1 MLKKMGNTYQ
11 MGDLALQGKATA
23 GAERTFVQG
32 VVEDIELGLWS
43 FELDEGVP
51 PRMYG
56 NVTMDGLVGCDGSKI
71 TPEEYYDT
79 WYGRIDPSHLPAVHD
94 VVARI
99 IAGEFAE
106 VYYPY
111 HHPTRGVIQVV
122 CGGRRDTTYT
132 KGIRL
137 VGRHQEI
144 TSLVKVTLEEV
155 EKAKAQVRQA
165 RVEADRAN
173 YISDALGA
181 LAVERDFSTA
191 LLKILRQWCETLG
204 AEWGQVG
211 RWDEGA
217 YHKLQGYAVDGEEI
231 LFEPDTNFEYL
242 KTLNESETYHAGKDY
257 VPMPDFREEPVFADF
272 LRIASRP
279 QVMMQVSSCYS
290 HVIHRNGRPWGTI
303 VLYFRNRRE
312 LTASDEAFFKAS
324 VRCVELSL
332 VRQGYEEEI
341 AADRARD
348 IALEQELTDKQRR
361 INESLQVL
369 LGESDLR
376 KALERIMIMWC
387 ESLGAQWCYLGEY
400 RKGVYV
406 PVCSCA
412 VKGETPLY
420 DENETAEISTA
431 LYSRGPSDF
440 LAMSDFK
447 THPLCAMLTD
457 ASPHPE
463 VMREVSSCYS
473 HIIHRGGERWG
484 SLVLSF
490 RQHRVLTP
498 SEVDFFVALAKGVEL
513 ALERSFALKEIA
525 DERDRALAAEKA
537 RSLFFSS
544 VSHDIRTP
552 LNAIIG
558 FSDLLAAGVP
568 DAGDHDRYVATIQAS
583 GKVLARLVNDILDL
597 SKLESGKLEI
607 IREPT
612 DVPALTREVID
623 AFGVARARKSILF
636 KSDIAPMPRVN
647 VDPQRIRQILYNLL
661 SNAYKYTDAG
671 RITLTLKWH
680 ARELAISVADTGKGI
695 SRENLSRILQPFVQI
710 ADRNHRDGTGLGLS
724 ICQKLVN
731 LMNGELTVESE
742 VGKGSTFTITLR
754 DVEVVDAAAS
764 ETAEAVPETAVRSG
778 LLPRTMRMLV
788 VDDSSVNRAVLKAM
802 LARNGVAD
810 VVTAENGEEA
820 LEKLRHDRKIGAVL
834 TDLWMPVVDG
844 EGLVKAIRADETLK
858 DLPVYLITADVESV
872 KANADS
878 GFTGILLKPITQAV
892 VRSLLA

>member
-1 MLKKMGNTYQ
+1 MENTHQ
-11 MGDLALQGKATA
+11 KGERALQNKVAA
-23 GAERTFVQG
+23 SAERTFVQG
-32 VVEDIELGLWS
+32 IVEDIELGLWS

-56 NVTMDGLVGCDGSKI
+56 NVTMDGLIGCDGSKI

-155 EKAKAQVRQA
+155 EKAKAKAQEA
-165 RVEADRAN
+165 RAEADRAN

-181 LAVERDFSTA
+181 LAVERNFSAA

-204 AEWGQVG
+204 AEWGHVG

-217 YHKLQGYAVDGEEI
+217 YHTLQGYAVDGEEI

-242 KTLNESETYHAGKDY
+242 KTLNDSEAYHAGKDY

-348 IALEQELTDKQRR
+348 IAFEQERTDKQRR

-400 RKGVYV
+400 REGVYA
-406 PVCSCA
+406 PVYSYA

-420 DENETAEISTA
+420 DEDDTAEISTA
-431 LYSRGPSDF
+431 LYNRGASDF
-440 LAMSDFK
+440 LAMPDFK
-447 THPLCAMLTD
+447 SHPLCAMLT
-457 ASPHPE
+457 AVSPHPE

-473 HIIHRGGERWG
+473 HIIHNKGERWG

-490 RQHRVLTP
+490 REHRVLSP
-498 SEVDFFVALAKGVEL
+498 SEVDFFVALAKGVEVAL
-513 ALERSFALKEIA
+513 ARSFALKEIA

-558 FSDLLAAGVP
+558 FSELLEAGVP
-568 DAGDHDRYVATIQAS
+568 EKADHDRYVSTIRSS

-607 IREPT
+607 LHEPT

-623 AFGVARARKSILF
+623 AFAVARSRKSIIF
-636 KSDIAPMPRVN
+636 TSQIASMPTVS

-661 SNAYKYTDAG
+661 SNAHKYTDAG
-671 RITLTLKWH
+671 RISLTLAWQDRK
-680 ARELAISVADTGKGI
+680 LAISVADTGKGI
-695 SRENLSRILQPFVQI
+695 SKEDLTRILQPFVQI

-724 ICQKLVN
+724 ICQKLAQ

-742 VGKGSTFTITLR
+742 VGKGSTFTITLH
-754 DVEVVDAAAS
+754 DVEVVS
-764 ETAEAVPETAVRSG
+764 AEAGTAAPEAQEPLAPANR
-778 LLPRTMRMLV
+778 LPRTARVLI
-788 VDDSSVNRAVLKAM
+788 VDDSAVNRAVLKAM
-802 LARNGVAD
+802 LVKNGVTD
-810 VVTAENGEEA
+810 VITAENGEDA
-820 LEKLRHDRKIGAVL
+820 LDKLMSDRKIGAVL

-872 KANADS
+872 KANAES

-892 VRSLLA
+892 VRSLLD